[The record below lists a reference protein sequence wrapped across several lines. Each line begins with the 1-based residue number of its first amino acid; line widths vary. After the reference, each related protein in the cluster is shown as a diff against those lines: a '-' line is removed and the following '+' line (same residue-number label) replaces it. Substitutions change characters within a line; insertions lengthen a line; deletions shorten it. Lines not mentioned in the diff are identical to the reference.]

1 MGVSNDPVEELTALE
16 ELCGRKVG
24 VLLQIIEWLDKM
36 DLSVR
41 EIETI
46 LGTCGLN
53 ADCAIRFGA
62 EMRRQKEKGYSHTE
76 KRLHP

>member
-1 MGVSNDPVEELTALE
+1 MNVSNNPGEGLTALE
-16 ELCGRKVG
+16 ELRSRKVG

-53 ADCAIRFGA
+53 ADRAIRFGA
-62 EMRRQKEKGYSHTE
+62 EVRHAKEKGYSHAE